1 MMLEGVG
8 QRRTGGAVV
17 KCFTMMG
24 QERNIY
30 INPISARGRG
40 GNLTPPPVVFVH
52 NSKIIG
58 LRLLKFS
65 NFS

>member
-30 INPISARGRG
+30 INPISARGG
-40 GNLTPPPVVFVH
+40 GNLTPPPVVFFY
-52 NSKIIG
+52 IT
-58 LRLLKFS
+58 LKVFV
-65 NFS
+65 